1 MITLG
6 TLRWDD
12 CFSYSKNN
20 SLDLTSSN
28 LTQLIGT
35 NGVGKSS
42 IPLILEEVLYNKNS
56 KGIKKADI
64 QNRYYNR
71 GYNNQVFCLW
81 SYCVQSSLSVGKMLS
96 LAVFVFLVLN

>member
-6 TLRWDD
+6 TLRWDN
-12 CFSYSKNN
+12 CFSYSTNN
-20 SLDLTSSN
+20 HVDLANSN

-56 KGIKKADI
+56 RESKKQIYRIDIIIKVIISHWILRLKE
-64 QNRYYNR
+64 
-71 GYNNQVFCLW
+71 
-81 SYCVQSSLSVGKMLS
+81 SSIR
-96 LAVFVFLVLN
+96 